1 MRAYGSPILDVL
13 ANMEQ
18 CGWLCRREDKSHAQR
33 AFTTVRKTLSLVVS
47 FFCTFVWAISMTSCL
62 LG

>member
-1 MRAYGSPILDVL
+1 MLRAYGSPILDVL

-47 FFCTFVWAISMTSCL
+47 LFL
-62 LG
+62 LSYGQLV

>member
-1 MRAYGSPILDVL
+1 MRAYGSQILDVL

-47 FFCTFVWAISMTSCL
+47 FFVLSYGQL
-62 LG
+62 V